1 MSTKSSVNSSIIC
14 RSAPINEIVAAS
26 SCVAVYE
33 RGNEGLK
40 FIHLDTGKYK
50 GRYLVF
56 VVMDSN
62 LTNAEARNMMSFNDN
77 LEKFRGL
84 DARIIGVATVSNIS
98 LRSWMTNKLRGLK
111 FPVIADVGGDLC
123 HALGI
128 LGPDTHHSPRSL
140 AILDPE
146 GCLIHLSK
154 YNQNTLPQPK
164 SIIKFLEIIR
174 DNENQSGK
182 LFLEPLSD
190 YTATIE
196 DSISVS
202 QLSLETP
209 QSENKS
215 AASPDDN
222 ASSRISASTSRIAK
236 EKDMLNMPTE
246 SEKSAAT
253 SSKKPATKS
262 PSSTRLSNIF
272 DEINTDESALS
283 SEMSAARSQIS
294 SDVSAARSGISSV
307 MSGVQSNISS
317 KKSRLNN
324 IMNGSG
330 AEKQKSSSP
339 STSSEHSDKTKS
351 TKSSNPSTSPDNSVK
366 TKSTKSTNLQ

>member
-1 MSTKSSVNSSIIC
+1 MSTKISVNSSIIC

-174 DNENQSGK
+174 ANENQSGK

-307 MSGVQSNISS
+307 MSGVKSNISS

-330 AEKQKSSSP
+330 ADKQKSISP
-339 STSSEHSDKTKS
+339 FTSSDHSDKTKS
-351 TKSSNPSTSPDNSVK
+351 TKSSTPSTSPDNSVK